1 MFELLGITP
10 QALTSQ
16 VLIGLING
24 SFYALLSLGLAVIF
38 GLLNVINFTHGAQY
52 MLGAMFTWIGLT
64 QLGGWLDMPEFQLNY
79 FVALLVAPLLVGLLS
94 IVLEKTMLKRL
105 YHLDHL
111 YGLLLTFGLALIL
124 EGLFRHWFGV
134 LGNSYPVP
142 EVLEGGL
149 RVSGL
154 FLPYYRLWVVA
165 LALIV
170 CFATWYFIER
180 TKLGSLLRAG
190 TENPR
195 LLQALGVNVPL
206 IITLTYGAG
215 CALAAFA
222 GVMAAPVYQVT
233 AVMGSNL
240 IIVVFA
246 VVVIGGMGSIA
257 GAIVTGLGLGVVEGL
272 TKVFYPQASSVSM
285 WGVTPEIGVLL
296 GFFASIALGYVFGAL
311 AIRRQGI
318 YFAMIT
324 LALAQVV
331 YFIATQV
338 PFTKGED
345 GIQGV
350 PRGVFLGIFDLSPST
365 SMYYFALAVFALAFF
380 FIQRIV
386 HSPFGQVLKSIREN
400 EPRAISLGYNV
411 DRYKLI
417 AFTLSAG
424 LAGLGGALKSLVL
437 QLASLGDV
445 FWHTS
450 GEAVLMTILGG
461 IGTFWGPIAGAAV
474 IVNLQNYL
482 ANLGGWSTIATGF
495 IFVVCVLAFR
505 RGIVGEIAHR

>member
-1 MFELLGITP
+1 MKLSRLNQISLAVLLLLALVPMQSFVYDLFMMKVFCFAIFAASLNLLLG
-10 QALTSQ
+10 
-16 VLIGLING
+16 
-24 SFYALLSLGLAVIF
+24 
-38 GLLNVINFTHGAQY
+38 FT
-52 MLGAMFTWIGLT
+52 
-64 QLGGWLDMPEFQLNY
+64 
-79 FVALLVAPLLVGLLS
+79 GLLS
-94 IVLEKTMLKRL
+94 
-105 YHLDHL
+105 
-111 YGLLLTFGLALIL
+111 FG
-124 EGLFRHWFGV
+124 H
-134 LGNSYPVP
+134 
-142 EVLEGGL
+142 
-149 RVSGL
+149 
-154 FLPYYRLWVVA
+154 
-165 LALIV
+165 
-170 CFATWYFIER
+170 
-180 TKLGSLLRAG
+180 
-190 TENPR
+190 
-195 LLQALGVNVPL
+195 
-206 IITLTYGAG
+206 
-215 CALAAFA
+215 AAFF
-222 GVMAAPVYQVT
+222 GT
-233 AVMGSNL
+233 
-240 IIVVFA
+240 
-246 VVVIGGMGSIA
+246 
-257 GAIVTGLGLGVVEGL
+257 GAYVCAHAMKE
-272 TKVFYPQASSVSM
+272 

-350 PRGVFLGIFDLSPST
+350 PRGVFLGIFDLSPSS

-505 RGIVGEIAHR
+505 RGIVGEIAHRFKVTL